1 MIKLLDA
8 KLYIKSD
15 KSSLCKGSYPIHR
28 KDMFLFSILLVQG
41 QTFGEERN
49 YSDLSSYLTL
59 CIILIHLLTPKQF
72 KYVYLLLIKCPPPP
86 RTSCTISNLWV
97 DMCNVSLYH
106 MWRNIIN
113 FSQGCFHMFEVFDD
127 S

>member
-8 KLYIKSD
+8 KLYVKSD

-86 RTSCTISNLWV
+86 LVQAALYQICGLICVMCHYTI
-97 DMCNVSLYH
+97 CGG
-106 MWRNIIN
+106 I
-113 FSQGCFHMFEVFDD
+113 
-127 S
+127 